1 MISHSSSSLVAC
13 RATKSSLVSST
24 SKKVVRGGERLETKR
39 HRRAVPCSSSSSAAT
54 ETTETTTSAVK
65 LSKADIKMELIKLG
79 AKTDRG
85 QLLFPQKAY
94 APMDDYNRK
103 HREKIKL
110 LVESLIEEGG
120 RNGIVGKK
128 ELLNGSWECVL
139 ATKQI
144 FRSSP
149 FFMAIQD
156 SFGDATFGDAKS
168 SEVFFRLHDLQVMSW
183 GASTVGRVAQR
194 IDVDKKTLESDF
206 DTILFRSTVIPILG
220 WFKLLP
226 TFGGRV
232 VSFAENVELDE
243 TTGRVDLELM
253 KTRVER
259 TEGIP
264 EPPLF
269 LPWFLDRDYPV
280 NKVWKLLPWNK
291 GKAPLATTF
300 VKYVDEDFRVMADR
314 DGECFVY
321 VKVDE

>member
-1 MISHSSSSLVAC
+1 MASVCLSS
-13 RATKSSLVSST
+13 RATAGSVTAQRVVTRRGSTVRAMRCSAAST
-24 SKKVVRGGERLETKR
+24 SAASAKVDAMSAEQLKR
-39 HRRAVPCSSSSSAAT
+39 QILR
-54 ETTETTTSAVK
+54 
-65 LSKADIKMELIKLG
+65 LG
-79 AKTDRG
+79 ALTDRG

-94 APMDDYNRK
+94 APLDLYNAGHK
-103 HREKIKL
+103 EDI
-110 LVESLIEEGG
+110 VEAVEALAKTKEGTPVDPALM
-120 RNGIVGKK
+120 NG
-128 ELLNGSWECVL
+128 EWECVL

-156 SFGDATFGDAKS
+156 AFGDATFGDSKS

-194 IDVDKKTLESDF
+194 IDMDNETMESDF

-232 VSFAENVELDE
+232 VSFADRVKLDPE
-243 TTGRVDLELM
+243 SGRIDLELQ

-259 TEGIP
+259 KEGIP

-280 NKVWKLLPWNK
+280 NAVWKLLPWNK
-291 GKAPLATTF
+291 GRAPTATTY
-300 VKYVDEDFRVMADR
+300 VKYVDEDFRVMVDR
-314 DGECFVY
+314 DGQYFVY
-321 VKVDE
+321 CKVA